1 MTLPAELLLPIRIT
15 NSLVEHPSICISSG
29 VGREGFEPPK
39 AVDRQIYSL
48 LRLTASLPAQSVLVN
63 SYWLLVNGSDT
74 PVPIT
79 IN

>member
-1 MTLPAELLLPIRIT
+1 MTLPAELLPPLRITHSTVEHRPIRI
-15 NSLVEHPSICISSG
+15 SSR

-48 LRLTASLPAQSVLVN
+48 LRLTASLPAQSVLGN
-63 SYWLLVNGSDT
+63 SYWLLVNGSDI
-74 PVPIT
+74 PVSIT